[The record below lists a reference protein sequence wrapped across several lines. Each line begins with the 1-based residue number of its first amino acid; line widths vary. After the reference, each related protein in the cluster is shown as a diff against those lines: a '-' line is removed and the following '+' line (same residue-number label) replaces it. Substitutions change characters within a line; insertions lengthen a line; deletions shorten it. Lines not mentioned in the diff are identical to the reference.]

1 MMIFRLEKV
10 LLLQRIKSVI
20 IVLNVLYSVEVK
32 KYNQDLINIGIFKER
47 NDEHTTL
54 IWNVVKSVFI

>member
-1 MMIFRLEKV
+1 MIFRLEKV

-20 IVLNVLYSVEVK
+20 IVLNALYSVEVK

-54 IWNVVKSVFI
+54 IWKVVKSVFI